1 MNAVQPYRPTAYPT
15 YPPYSYAA
23 HSAYPALPAAG
34 SVYANPAYP
43 GSLMPEMAPPVDP
56 ASLVAQLGL
65 GAKLGVD
72 GSVQYN
78 LPLVQQVVSL
88 REKALPAL
96 NLLLNSTSSTA
107 TIMEALH
114 AATLMAENGVQGVE
128 KLYPAAARFNHH
140 IDPAVQVHL
149 ARFYGKINEP
159 KAFGPL
165 LTTAIHYA
173 ANQYPAGSYAAS
185 QFTEEAGKSFLNQ
198 LARLTAQETVRQ
210 LLPFLRPTTQ
220 PYATQTGT
228 SVLPATG
235 RIV

>member
-1 MNAVQPYRPTAYPT
+1 MNAVQPYRPTSYP
-15 YPPYSYAA
+15 YA
-23 HSAYPALPAAG
+23 P
-34 SVYANPAYP
+34 YP
-43 GSLMPEMAPPVDP
+43 GSTLTSSVPSADPVN
-56 ASLVAQLGL
+56 LVAQIGS

-72 GSVQYN
+72 GNIQYN

-96 NLLLNSTSSTA
+96 NLLLNSTNSTP

-114 AATLMAENGVQGVE
+114 TATIMAENGVQGVE

-173 ANQYPAGSYAAS
+173 TNQYPMGSYAAS
-185 QFTEEAGKSFLNQ
+185 QFTEEASKSFLTQ

-210 LLPFLRPTTQ
+210 LLPFLRPTIQAGVPTM
-220 PYATQTGT
+220 
-228 SVLPATG
+228 PATG